1 MAGSTED
8 CLKYNSHYVS
18 VMMYLVW
25 DSSVILI
32 SLEISHMYQ
41 VEIFLPSFF
50 AGHVAIS
57 GNRVLSFNNG
67 SCWKQKGQTEHMKV
81 KASPRKHIH
90 TPQPPSPP
98 ALMTFHISSHCKC
111 SVCCFYFPEYFTI

>member
-32 SLEISHMYQ
+32 SLEISHIYQ
-41 VEIFLPSFF
+41 VEIFLLLFLL
-50 AGHVAIS
+50 GM
-57 GNRVLSFNNG
+57 
-67 SCWKQKGQTEHMKV
+67 WQ
-81 KASPRKHIH
+81 
-90 TPQPPSPP
+90 
-98 ALMTFHISSHCKC
+98 
-111 SVCCFYFPEYFTI
+111 